1 MLVSGLLVMFWA
13 RSLRRQIA
21 QRKIAEDKLNEQLLF
36 VQTLLNSLPTMVALR
51 DSEQRITLCNQA
63 YRDAFLGAGS
73 CSEELQNMP
82 ETLRNSVLEEER
94 LVWQTGQ
101 DLEGQGATCELMV
114 RPAMLSMPNALIA
127 IPMAICWG
135 C

>member
-1 MLVSGLLVMFWA
+1 MVGHRGALLVSGLLVMFWA

-73 CSEELQNMP
+73 SSEELQNMP

-101 DLEGQGATCELMV
+101 DLEGRQ
-114 RPAMLSMPNALIA
+114 
-127 IPMAICWG
+127 
-135 C
+135 